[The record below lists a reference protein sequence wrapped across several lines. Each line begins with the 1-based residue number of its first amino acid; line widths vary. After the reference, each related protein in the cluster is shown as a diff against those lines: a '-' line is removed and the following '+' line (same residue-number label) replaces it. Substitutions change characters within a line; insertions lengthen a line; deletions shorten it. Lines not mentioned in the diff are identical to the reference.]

1 MSVRTGTG
9 VAVTPQ
15 MLRFSFAVI
24 NSRNTVENLGLR
36 PLSARS
42 VVLSVLLGTHPPEL
56 PVSALVA
63 LGGEFGIA
71 AGTVRTAV
79 SRMVAAGELAATE
92 RGYALTGRLLTRQ
105 REQDVGRALAP
116 TDWDGQWWVVTTLD
130 TRRTATDRREFR
142 TAMEGAKL
150 GELRPD
156 TWMRPT
162 NLPVGS
168 DRTDVILTHG
178 GLDPARSAELV
189 GTRWDLPALDRRARD
204 LLDGLEEVA
213 ARLESDA
220 SAAGIAPGFTVL
232 AACLRLLR
240 VEPQLPEELAGS
252 GSAAVLRAR
261 YPEVEDALQRRLRTL
276 FRRAQ

>member
-1 MSVRTGTG
+1 
-9 VAVTPQ
+9 
-15 MLRFSFAVI
+15 MLRFLIAVS
-24 NSRNTVENLGLR
+24 NSRNIVEDLGLR
-36 PLSARS
+36 SLSARS

-79 SRMVAAGELAATE
+79 SRMVAAGELAASDH
-92 RGYALTGRLLTRQ
+92 GYALTGRLLARQ
-105 REQDVGRALAP
+105 REQDIGRTLTP
-116 TDWDGQWWVVTTLD
+116 TDWDGHWWVVTTLD
-130 TRRTATDRREFR
+130 ARRTAPDRREFR
-142 TAMEGAKL
+142 TAMQGAKL

-162 NLPVGS
+162 NLAVSSERADIIVTRGDL
-168 DRTDVILTHG
+168 DRT
-178 GLDPARSAELV
+178 RSAELV
-189 GTRWDLPALDRRARD
+189 ETLWDLPALDRQAHD
-204 LLDGLEEVA
+204 LLDGLDGIA
-213 ARLESDA
+213 AHLESDA
-220 SAAGIAPGFTVL
+220 SGAGIAPGFTVL

-252 GSAAVLRAR
+252 GAARALRAR
-261 YPEVEDALQRRLRTL
+261 YPEVEDALQGRLRTL

>member
-1 MSVRTGTG
+1 
-9 VAVTPQ
+9 

-24 NSRNTVENLGLR
+24 NSRNTSEKLGLR

-63 LGGEFGIA
+63 LAGEFGIA
-71 AGTVRTAV
+71 AGTTRTAV
-79 SRMVAAGELAATE
+79 SRMVAAGELLATE
-92 RGYALTGRLLTRQ
+92 RGYALTGRLLARQ
-105 REQDVGRALAP
+105 REQDVGRTLAP
-116 TDWDGQWWVVTTLD
+116 SDWDGHWWVVTTLD
-130 TRRTATDRREFR
+130 ARRTATDRREFR

-162 NLPVGS
+162 NLPVSS
-168 DRTDVILTHG
+168 DRPDVILTRG

-189 GTRWDLPALDRRARD
+189 ETLWDLPALDRQADD

-213 ARLESDA
+213 ARLDSDA
-220 SAAGIAPGFTVL
+220 SGVGIAPGFTVL

-252 GSAAVLRAR
+252 RSATVLRAR